1 MCINA
6 PQGKC
11 VKTKTV
17 SGGKKKM
24 EREVEIYK
32 KYYILLKFMQRK
44 EAMVPPKTT
53 KLTKISHFNN

>member
-17 SGGKKKM
+17 SGGKKKNGK
-24 EREVEIYK
+24 RRRNLQEILYS
-32 KYYILLKFMQRK
+32 F
-44 EAMVPPKTT
+44 
-53 KLTKISHFNN
+53 KIYAA